1 MGRYH
6 LLYLTPC
13 SCLKKH
19 LDQFLAPYRVYRGC
33 FFAGSQKA
41 EKQKGFMTILLV
53 VKLTS
58 ATSIFS
64 LFPFS
69 HRSIPPSPSFPPPR
83 HQTPTNNPL
92 SPLLLIVLLFDFPT
106 FLYSLTKSSFWSG
119 SFVLAP
125 IAWRNCSNLT
135 ARKEKGFTSVNFRP
149 S

>member
-19 LDQFLAPYRVYRGC
+19 LDQFLAPYRLYRGC

-58 ATSIFS
+58 ATSIFHFS
-64 LFPFS
+64 L
-69 HRSIPPSPSFPPPR
+69 SPTAQFPPPLLPPPPSSNT
-83 HQTPTNNPL
+83 HL

>member
-1 MGRYH
+1 MTRVRDPDPVTIHPVGEWGYH

-69 HRSIPPSPSFPPPR
+69 HRSIPPSPSFPPPPSSNTHKQSSLPPPPHLSSVR
-83 HQTPTNNPL
+83 LSYFPLLSYQKQLLERIVCL
-92 SPLLLIVLLFDFPT
+92 SPH
-106 FLYSLTKSSFWSG
+106 SM
-119 SFVLAP
+119 
-125 IAWRNCSNLT
+125 
-135 ARKEKGFTSVNFRP
+135 EKLQ
-149 S
+149 